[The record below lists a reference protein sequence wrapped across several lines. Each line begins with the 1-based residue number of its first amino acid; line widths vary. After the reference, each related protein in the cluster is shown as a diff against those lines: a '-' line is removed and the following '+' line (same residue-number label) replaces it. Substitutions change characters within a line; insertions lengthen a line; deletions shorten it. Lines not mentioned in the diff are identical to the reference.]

1 MKVARALGGV
11 AALAAMGW
19 GVHACAPS
27 GFANEYNIDS
37 VRILASSATEPYA
50 KPGDAVTVQVLAYD
64 GRPMKPAPMQVSW
77 FPLQCDN
84 PTDDA
89 YYACFEQ
96 FGALSS
102 ADAGGAGR
110 PTADA
115 GASAGA
121 GALSLVA
128 GQDLTPF
135 LTPGPNMTV
144 IIPPSIIASHPPVA
158 GSSPYG
164 LVILFNFACA
174 GHLEFT
180 PPSSSN
186 ANPQQVPI
194 GCFDSNGN
202 ALGPDDFVFGF
213 TRIYVSDTV
222 TDTNPVI
229 TEVDSPDAPD
239 GGLKVSQGTTI
250 APLNVASCSSKCP
263 KIPIGPVI
271 QTPAAGREVW
281 VDFFSTAGTFN
292 SDARLL
298 YSATTGSEGPPSTT
312 DTSFYAPPD
321 AGAQLLWMVVH
332 DDHNGASWVT
342 VPVEV
347 QQADAGS
354 N

>member
-1 MKVARALGGV
+1 
-11 AALAAMGW
+11 
-19 GVHACAPS
+19 
-27 GFANEYNIDS
+27 
-37 VRILASSATEPYA
+37 
-50 KPGDAVTVQVLAYD
+50 
-64 GRPMKPAPMQVSW
+64 
-77 FPLQCDN
+77 
-84 PTDDA
+84 
-89 YYACFEQ
+89 
-96 FGALSS
+96 
-102 ADAGGAGR
+102 
-110 PTADA
+110 
-115 GASAGA
+115 
-121 GALSLVA
+121 
-128 GQDLTPF
+128 
-135 LTPGPNMTV
+135 
-144 IIPPSIIASHPPVA
+144 VA

-180 PPSSSN
+180 PASPSN

-229 TEVDSPDAPD
+229 TRVDAPD
-239 GGLKVSQGTTI
+239 GGLGVSQGTTS
-250 APLNVASCSSKCP
+250 ALSVASCSSKCP

-271 QTPAAGREVW
+271 QTPTAGREVW

-312 DTSFYAPPD
+312 DTDFSAPPD
-321 AGAQLLWMVVH
+321 AGGQLLWMVVH

-347 QQADAGS
+347 K
-354 N
+354 